1 MRSGKR
7 EYPLTYTFYDRGRIE
22 AHLEK
27 MAKKGWLLENIG
39 PGGWRYRR
47 VEPQSLRFSVVYF
60 PNTSQFAPIPS
71 EELETFR
78 DYCASAGWTFAAD
91 SAQMQVFYT
100 EDKNAVPIETDPAV
114 ELSNIRRSI
123 RRTMLPLYVLV
134 ALEVLLHGGTYLRQ
148 LQNDAADLLSSN
160 LNLVNAAAMLPLLVM
175 AAAGAVRYGL
185 WLRRARRAEE
195 ASLPLPPLGS
205 SRALQILI
213 WVLVGVQF
221 LATLWASSSSTWML
235 ALFLVMFLAIALMSA
250 LAAAARDAMRH
261 LRLPSWVNRLVTF
274 GMIAALTFALMAGF
288 FAWVLHDPGSF
299 TGRVPAETYEYKGH
313 TWEVCH
319 DPIPLRIEDL
329 AEVDYNAW
337 STEARVDSSLLLTHG
352 KYAQRARL
360 DAPKGL
366 PDLDYEIVTVKAGFL
381 YDLCKND
388 FISWVERDNDQLPQE
403 YWDEYRLID
412 APAWG
417 AEEVYQRYCSGEPV
431 NQFLLC
437 WPDCITE
444 VSFDWS
450 WSITEDMAATAAE
463 KLRNA

>member
-1 MRSGKR
+1 MRTTKR
-7 EYPLTYTFYDRGRIE
+7 EYLLTYTLYDRSRIE
-22 AHLEK
+22 THLRQ
-27 MAKKGWLLENIG
+27 MAEKGWLLESVG
-39 PGGWRYRR
+39 SGGWRYRR
-47 VEPQSLRFSVVYF
+47 IEPRSLRFSVVYF
-60 PNTSQFAPIPS
+60 PKTSRFAPIPS

-100 EDKNAVPIETDPAV
+100 EDENAVPIETDPTT

-148 LQNDAADLLSSN
+148 LQNDAVGLLSSN
-160 LNLVNAAAMLPLLVM
+160 LNLVNAAAMLPLLVI
-175 AAAGAVRYGL
+175 AAAGAVRFGL
-185 WLRRARRAEE
+185 WLRRAGRAAE

-205 SRALQILI
+205 SRALHLLI
-213 WVLVGVQF
+213 WVLVGVQL
-221 LATLWASSSSTWML
+221 LATLWASGSSAWML
-235 ALFLVMFLAIALMSA
+235 ALFLVMFLAIALMGA
-250 LAAAARDAMRH
+250 LAAVASNAMRH
-261 LRLPSWVNRLVTF
+261 LRFPAWVNCLVTL
-274 GMIAALTFALMAGF
+274 GIIVALTFALMAGF
-288 FAWVLHDPGSF
+288 VAWVLRDPGSF
-299 TGRVPAETYEYKGH
+299 TGRVPAETYEYGGD

-329 AEVDYNAW
+329 AEVDYDAW
-337 STEARVDSSLLLTHG
+337 STEAQVDSSLLLTHG
-352 KYAQRARL
+352 EYAQRARL
-360 DAPKGL
+360 GEAKDL
-366 PDLDYEIVTVKAGFL
+366 PDLDYEVVTVKAGFL

-388 FISWVERDNDQLPQE
+388 FLSWVERDNDRLPQE

-417 AEEVYQRYCSGEPV
+417 AEEVYQRYRSGEAV

-437 WPDCITE
+437 WPGRIAE
-444 VSFDWS
+444 VRLDGS
-450 WSITEDMAATAAE
+450 WSITEEMAAAVSE